1 MSFHK
6 TTVAIILIAG
16 LAACGGGKSAS
27 QTASN
32 AGTAM
37 QNGAS
42 TAGGAMKNAAGAA
55 GNAMQGG
62 ATAMA
67 GGPAPVP
74 ADVNCGAVK
83 PVWVNTSTHV
93 YHKSTD
99 PYYGRTKHGV
109 YMCPSAAAAE
119 GDRSA
124 GGAMGKHKHGGSM
137 QSDNGS
143 TTQ

>member
-1 MSFHK
+1 MSFRK
-6 TTVAIILIAG
+6 TTLAIILIAG
-16 LAACGGGKSAS
+16 LAACGGGKNAS

-42 TAGGAMKNAAGAA
+42 GVGGAMKNAAGSAE
-55 GNAMQGG
+55 NAM
-62 ATAMA
+62 T

-119 GDRSA
+119 GDRPA

-143 TTQ
+143 ST